1 MSGGVLQTNL
11 MNKNKAL
18 QEIKLHPKQSLVF
31 WCPKRFRVLNA
42 GRRFGKTTLAIA
54 EMIRTASLIPGSK
67 SIYFAPTI
75 SQARDIAWTEMKNQT
90 KNLWARDPNESRLE
104 IYLKSST
111 GDPSQIWLRGAENI
125 ESARGNKIH
134 FLVVDEISSIR
145 NWTYIWNEVL
155 RPALTDT
162 LGGGLFISTPH
173 GYGHFFDLYNK
184 QNTDDDYA
192 AFTFTSYDNPYLMP
206 TEIDK
211 AKLEIGEDSF
221 RQEYLAEFVSVSGQ
235 VYKEWKMDAQFTT
248 VTYDPN
254 LEVNVSFDF
263 GVNDPTALIWFQ
275 RSGGEFRIIDYY
287 EQKDASIDHFVH
299 VLKSKPYR
307 QPSLYTGD
315 IAGRSR
321 SIGTNT
327 SPIEEYA
334 KHKIFIRTRSVKS
347 IEDQIRITHKYVPS
361 LFVSNKLDRFRD
373 IMLNYRY
380 PEKNG
385 LNQQNENPIHDE
397 YSHGARAM
405 EYYFLNIDGMDQEG
419 LNYNKTIT
427 QNNFKA
433 WEI

>member
-1 MSGGVLQTNL
+1 MNGGEALRMRNKTQTT
-11 MNKNKAL
+11 
-18 QEIKLHPKQSLVF
+18 ISLHPPQQTVF

-54 EMIRTASLIPGSK
+54 ELIRTASFIPGSK
-67 SIYFAPTI
+67 SIYFAPSI
-75 SQARDIAWTEMKNQT
+75 SQARDIAWNEMKNQT
-90 KNLWARDPNESRLE
+90 KPLWARDPNESRLE
-104 IYLKSST
+104 IYLKSTT
-111 GDPSQIWLRGAENI
+111 GEPSQIWLRGAENI

-145 NWTYIWNEVL
+145 NWEYIWNEVL

-162 LGGGLFISTPH
+162 LGGALFISTPK
-173 GYGHFFDLYNK
+173 GYGHFFNLYQK
-184 QNTDDDYA
+184 QNIDDDYKS
-192 AFTFTSYDNPYLMP
+192 FTFTTYDNPFIQAS
-206 TEIDK
+206 EIDK
-211 AKLEIGEDSF
+211 AKAEVGEDSF
-221 RQEYLAEFVSVSGQ
+221 RQEYMAEFVSVSGQ
-235 VYKEWKMDAQFTT
+235 VYKDWNMDRQFTN
-248 VTYDPN
+248 VEYDPN

-275 RSGGEFRIIDYY
+275 RQGGEFRVIDYY

-299 VLKSKPYR
+299 ILRSKPYR

-321 SIGTNT
+321 SVGTNT

-347 IEDQIRITHKYVPS
+347 IEDQIRITHKYIPS
-361 LFVSNKLDRFRD
+361 LYVSNKLDRFRD
-373 IMLNYRY
+373 ILLNYRY
-380 PEKNG
+380 PEKKG

-397 YSHGARAM
+397 FSHGARAM
-405 EYYFLNIDGMDQEG
+405 EYYFLNIDGLDTEG
-419 LNYNKTIT
+419 LNFNKKIQ
-427 QNNFKA
+427 QNDFKS

>member
-1 MSGGVLQTNL
+1 MNGGEVNQMKSQT
-11 MNKNKAL
+11 
-18 QEIKLHPKQSLVF
+18 QIKLHPPQAEVF

-67 SIYFAPTI
+67 SIYFAPSI
-75 SQARDIAWTEMKNQT
+75 SQARDIAWNEMKNQT
-90 KNLWARDPNESRLE
+90 KPLWARDPNESRLE
-104 IYLKSST
+104 IYLKSTT

-145 NWTYIWNEVL
+145 NWEYIWNEVL

-162 LGGGLFISTPH
+162 LGGGLFISTPK
-173 GYGHFFDLYNK
+173 GYGHFFNLYQK
-184 QNTDDDYA
+184 QNIDDDYKS
-192 AFTFTSYDNPYLMP
+192 FTFTTYDNPFIQAS
-206 TEIDK
+206 EIDK
-211 AKLEIGEDSF
+211 AKAEVGEDSF

-235 VYKEWKMDAQFTT
+235 VYKDWHMDRQFTE
-248 VTYDPN
+248 VIYDPN

-263 GVNDPTALIWFQ
+263 GVNDPTAIIWFQ
-275 RSGGEFRIIDYY
+275 RLGGEFRVIDYY

-299 VLKSKPYR
+299 ILRSKPYR

-321 SIGTNT
+321 SVGTNT

-347 IEDQIRITHKYVPS
+347 IEDQIRITHKYIPS
-361 LFVSNKLDRFRD
+361 LYVSNKLDRFRD
-373 IMLNYRY
+373 LLLNYRY
-380 PEKNG
+380 PEKKG

-397 YSHGARAM
+397 FSHGMRAM
-405 EYYFLNIDGMDQEG
+405 EYYFLNIDGLDLEG
-419 LNYNKTIT
+419 INFNKKIQ
-427 QNNFKA
+427 QNDFKS